1 MKLIRKRPDLISGFL
16 LLDTFYI
23 DRKKDN
29 WMSQASD
36 DTNDSDFNDCYND
49 DNAESLESLN
59 ISASESI
66 DDEILDNFY
75 ARQHLQTVISATFDY
90 INEQI
95 KNGLILPYFD
105 DIDAEQW
112 QDKVKALDIYI
123 TDEIEG
129 RELNLEA
136 RSKDYATNILSY
148 PSDLPAAIIG
158 LMPTLPL
165 GELVICHAVMV
176 REAAEQN
183 KEAVQH
189 ISHLL
194 IHGILHLLGFD
205 HELGQAQQDE
215 MEHFEVEILARL
227 DISNPYD

>member
-1 MKLIRKRPDLISGFL
+1 MN
-16 LLDTFYI
+16 
-23 DRKKDN
+23 KDHN
-29 WMSQASD
+29 SANESFSH
-36 DTNDSDFNDCYND
+36 NDSDAIDRND
-49 DNAESLESLN
+49 ASLEALD
-59 ISASESI
+59 ISASALI
-66 DDEILDNFY
+66 DDKTLDDFY
-75 ARQHLQTVISATFDY
+75 NREQLLSVMMVTLNY
-90 INEQI
+90 IDEQV

-112 QDKVKALDIYI
+112 QEKMKALDIYI
-123 TDEIEG
+123 TDEDEA

-136 RSKDYATNILSY
+136 RQKDYATNILSY

-165 GELVICHAVMV
+165 GELVICHAVMI

-205 HELGQAQQDE
+205 HELGQAEQDE
-215 MEHFEVEILARL
+215 MERFEIEILAGL
-227 DISNPYD
+227 DISNPYV

>member
-1 MKLIRKRPDLISGFL
+1 MN
-16 LLDTFYI
+16 
-23 DRKKDN
+23 KDHTN
-29 WMSQASD
+29 SANESFSH
-36 DTNDSDFNDCYND
+36 NDSDAIERND
-49 DNAESLESLN
+49 ASLDALD
-59 ISASESI
+59 ISASALI
-66 DDEILDNFY
+66 DDKTLDSFY
-75 ARQHLQTVISATFDY
+75 NRGQLLSVMTATLDY
-90 INEQI
+90 IDKQV

-112 QDKVKALDIYI
+112 QEKIKALDIYI
-123 TDEIEG
+123 TDEDEA

-136 RSKDYATNILSY
+136 REKDYATNILSY

-205 HELGQAQQDE
+205 HELGQAEQDE
-215 MEHFEVEILARL
+215 MEAFEIEILAGL
-227 DISNPYD
+227 DISNPYI